1 LASGFNRNPELIGRL
16 SLGVFF
22 AMFFAMTSQA
32 KPILKPVS
40 FEQINGWH
48 SDDHQAALGAF
59 KRSCQEIVET
69 GHAFNRPVKFG
80 GKRGDWREVC
90 NAALAAKH
98 PRQFFEAEFMP
109 LTVTDPVRP
118 EGLFTGY
125 YEPEADGSR
134 TPGNGFNVPIY
145 RKPADLVGFDAATEQ
160 RVGLKYGRM
169 NAGKPEGYFTRRE
182 IEEGALKS
190 QGLELVWLKS
200 WVDAFFIHVQGSGR
214 IRFADGS
221 FMRLAYG
228 AKTGQPYSG
237 IGGLLVDRGIL
248 TKDNMSMQALRHW
261 MGENPKAARE
271 LMWENKSFIFFRE
284 VKVDDATLGAPG
296 AQKVSLTPLRSLA
309 VDRELWMFGTPIWL
323 DAKVPSGPSN
333 ELQSFRHLL
342 VAQDTGTAIKGYARG
357 DVYWGWGEK
366 AAHIA
371 GQMKS
376 PGAMTVLLPK
386 NLATRLLKAQ

>member
-1 LASGFNRNPELIGRL
+1 MAGGFHRNAELIGRL
-16 SLGVFF
+16 SLGLFF
-22 AMFFAMTSQA
+22 AMSFAMTGEA
-32 KPILKPVS
+32 KPILKSVP
-40 FEQINGWH
+40 FEQIKGWAE
-48 SDDHQAALGAF
+48 DDHAAALAAF
-59 KRSCQEIVET
+59 QRSCQEIIET
-69 GHAFNRPVKFG
+69 GHGFERHVKFG
-80 GKRGDWREVC
+80 GTCAEWMAVC
-90 NAALAAKH
+90 KAAVHAKN
-98 PRQFFEAEFMP
+98 PRQFFELEFTA
-109 LTVTDPVRP
+109 LSVADPSRP

-125 YEPEADGSR
+125 YEPEAEGSR
-134 TPGNGFNVPIY
+134 TPGNGFDVPIY
-145 RKPADLVGFDAATEQ
+145 CKPPDLVSFDEATEKHL
-160 RVGLKYGRM
+160 GLKYGRM
-169 NAGKPEGYFTRRE
+169 VGGKASGYFTRRE
-182 IEEGALKS
+182 IEEGVLKS
-190 QGLELVWLKS
+190 KGVELVWLKS

-237 IGGLLVDRGIL
+237 IGGLLVGRGVL
-248 TKDNMSMQALRHW
+248 TKDNMSMQALRKW

-309 VDRELWMFGTPIWL
+309 VDRSLWMFGTPIWL
-323 DAKVPSGPSN
+323 DAEVPSGTN
-333 ELQSFRHLL
+333 NKMQSFRHLM

-366 AAHIA
+366 AALIA

-376 PGAMTVLLPK
+376 PGTMTVLLPK
-386 NLATRLLKAQ
+386 KLAHRLLKAQ